1 MDEPRE
7 EIKSICPLC
16 AVGCSVR
23 YDGATGRARG
33 WPGAPVNEGGE
44 LCPKGIA
51 AFDVFDDAERLTH
64 PLMRRNGDLEPVSWE
79 DAYDRIEREF
89 GEIIADRGPDALAF
103 LGAPHC
109 GNEENY
115 LFGKLARSLGTNNVD
130 NRARLCH
137 DSTVSAME
145 ERLGSG
151 GMTNSLA
158 DLADAEAFLVIGSNP
173 ADQQPVAFDSYIRPA
188 VNDGTH
194 LIHVDPRA
202 NATTR
207 LADTHVAPRPGTD
220 ALVVALLVKT
230 ILDEGLVDEEFVA
243 DRTEGFAAFAAS
255 VDEMDTETLAR
266 RAGVDPTAIQEAA
279 HAFGEAERAAV
290 VAGTGVEGDD
300 SDDSTTADALL
311 NLLLLTG
318 NLGKRGAGMNL
329 FRGLN
334 NEQGACD
341 AGALPHRLP
350 GGRPVTDPA
359 ARAQVADV
367 WGVEPPD
374 TPGPTELDLVRGFG
388 AEVQAAFVLGENP
401 AVTKLDRQGV
411 ARGLQSLEFL
421 VVQDVTHTET
431 TAHADVVLPAAIW
444 SEKAGTVTNLDRQ
457 VQRTRVLESPPGA
470 ARSDLEILCALG
482 ERLVGSGF
490 EYDGPQEVFDELT
503 AVNPQYAGMSYE
515 GIGMDSQRWPFPAGA
530 DEGTDVLHREEFMTG
545 ERRAPFV
552 TIPTAEP
559 ADGGIGD
566 DELVLLT
573 GSRSGDIA
581 TTTMGSEVG
590 AHDDTLVI
598 HPVDADARGVAD
610 SERVVVES
618 QDGRVELVAE
628 RSHGVRQGT
637 VFVHASVADPLLGAG
652 RTRIDVTPASE
663 RAAENER

>member
-1 MDEPRE
+1 MSEPRE
-7 EIKSICPLC
+7 ETKSICPLC

-51 AFDVFDDAERLTH
+51 AFDVFDDEDRLIR
-64 PLMRRNGDLEPVSWE
+64 PLMRRNGDLEPVSWNE
-79 DAYDRIEREF
+79 AYDRIEREF
-89 GEIIADRGPDALAF
+89 GEIIADHGPDSLAF

-109 GNEENY
+109 TNEENY

-145 ERLGSG
+145 GRLGSG

-158 DLADAEAFLVIGSNP
+158 DLAAAEAFLVIGSNP
-173 ADQQPVAFDSYIRPA
+173 ADQQPVAFDSYVRPA
-188 VNDGTH
+188 VNAGAH

-207 LADTHVAPRPGTD
+207 LADTHIAPRPGTD
-220 ALVVALLVKT
+220 ALVVALFVKT
-230 ILDEGLVDEEFVA
+230 ILDEGLVDEAFVA
-243 DRTEGFAAFAAS
+243 DRTDGFAAFAAA
-255 VDEMDTETLAR
+255 VGEIDAETLAE
-266 RAGVDPTAIQEAA
+266 RADVDPVAIREAA
-279 HAFGEAERAAV
+279 RAFGGAERAAV
-290 VAGTGVEGDD
+290 VAGTGVEGDGP
-300 SDDSTTADALL
+300 DDSATADALL

-341 AGALPHRLP
+341 AGALPHQLP

-367 WGVEPPD
+367 WGVEPPAE
-374 TPGPTELDLVRGFG
+374 PGPTELDLVQEFGDEIRG
-388 AEVQAAFVLGENP
+388 AFVLGENP

-411 ARGLQSLEFL
+411 ARGLRSLDLL

-444 SEKAGTVTNLDRQ
+444 SEKSGTVTNLDRQ
-457 VQRTRVLESPPGA
+457 VQRMRALESPPDA
-470 ARSDLEILCALG
+470 ARSDFEVLCALG
-482 ERLVGSGF
+482 ERLAGDGF
-490 EYDGPQEVFDELT
+490 GYENPREAFDELT
-503 AVNPQYAGMSYE
+503 TVNPQYAGMSYE

-530 DEGTDVLHREEFMTG
+530 DEGTDVLHRGAFASG

-552 TIPTAEP
+552 PVP
-559 ADGGIGD
+559 IGESSD
-566 DELVLLT
+566 EATDELVLLT
-573 GSRSGDIA
+573 GSRSGDVA
-581 TTTMGSEVG
+581 ATTMGSKMGRVDE
-590 AHDDTLVI
+590 TLTV
-598 HPVDADARGVAD
+598 HPADADARGVLD
-610 SERVVVES
+610 GERVVVEGAS
-618 QDGRVELVAE
+618 GSVELTVDISE
-628 RSHGVRQGT
+628 SIRRGS
-637 VFVHASVADPLLGAG
+637 VFVHAGIAEPLLGAG
-652 RTRIDVTPASE
+652 RTHVRIS
-663 RAAENER
+663 

>member
-1 MDEPRE
+1 MSEPRE
-7 EIKSICPLC
+7 ETKSICPLC

-51 AFDVFDDAERLTH
+51 AFDVFDDAERLTR
-64 PLMRRNGDLEPVSWE
+64 PLMRRNGDLEPVSWNE
-79 DAYDRIEREF
+79 AYDRIEREF
-89 GEIIADRGPDALAF
+89 GEIVADHGPDTLAF

-109 GNEENY
+109 TNEENY

-158 DLADAEAFLVIGSNP
+158 DLTEAEAFIVIGSNP

-188 VNDGTH
+188 VNAGAQ
-194 LIHVDPRA
+194 LIHIDPRA

-220 ALVVALLVKT
+220 ELVVALLVKT

-243 DRTEGFAAFAAS
+243 DRTDGFVAFAAS
-255 VDEMDTETLAR
+255 VDEMDAEILAE
-266 RAGVDPTAIQEAA
+266 RADIDPAAIQEAA
-279 HAFGEAERAAV
+279 RAFGGAERAAV
-290 VAGTGVEGDD
+290 VAGTGVEGDGP
-300 SDDSTTADALL
+300 DDSATADTLL
-311 NLLLLTG
+311 NLLLVTG

-341 AGALPHRLP
+341 AGALPHQLP
-350 GGRPVTDPA
+350 GGRSVTDSA
-359 ARAQVADV
+359 ARAQVTDV
-367 WGVEPPD
+367 WGVEPPAE
-374 TPGPTELDLVRGFG
+374 PGPTELDLVRGFG
-388 AEVQAAFVLGENP
+388 SEVRGAFVLGENP

-411 ARGLQSLEFL
+411 ARGLRSLDFL
-421 VVQDVTHTET
+421 LVQDVTHTET
-431 TAHADVVLPAAIW
+431 TAHADIVLPAAVW
-444 SEKAGTVTNLDRQ
+444 SEKTGTVTNLDRQ

-482 ERLVGSGF
+482 ERLVGDGF
-490 EYDGPQEVFDELT
+490 GYENPREVFDELT
-503 AVNPQYAGMSYE
+503 TVNPQYAGMSYE
-515 GIGMDSQRWPFPAGA
+515 GIGMDSQRWPFPDDA
-530 DEGTDVLHREEFMTG
+530 DAGTDVLHREEFMTG

-552 TIPTAEP
+552 SIPTAEP
-559 ADGGIGD
+559 DEEVAD

-573 GSRSGDIA
+573 GSRSGDVA

-590 AHDDTLVI
+590 APDDTLLV
-598 HPVDADARGVAD
+598 HSADADARGVAD
-610 SERVVVES
+610 GERVVVES
-618 QDGRVELVAE
+618 QDGRIELVAE
-628 RSHGVRQGT
+628 RSQGVRQGT
-637 VFVHASVADPLLGAG
+637 VFVHAGVADPLLGAG
-652 RTRIDVTPASE
+652 RTRVRIA
-663 RAAENER
+663 

>member
-1 MDEPRE
+1 MSEPRE
-7 EIKSICPLC
+7 ETKSICPLC

-51 AFDVFDDAERLTH
+51 AFDVFDDEDRLTR
-64 PLMRRNGDLEPVSWE
+64 PLMRRNGDLEPVSWNE
-79 DAYDRIEREF
+79 AYDRIEREF
-89 GEIIADRGPDALAF
+89 EKIVTDHGPDALAF

-109 GNEENY
+109 TNEENY

-158 DLADAEAFLVIGSNP
+158 DLADAEAFIVIGSNP

-188 VNDGTH
+188 VNDGAQ
-194 LIHVDPRA
+194 LIHIDPRA

-207 LADTHVAPRPGTD
+207 LADTHIAPRPGTD
-220 ALVVALLVKT
+220 ALVVALFVKT

-255 VDEMDTETLAR
+255 VDEMDDETVAE
-266 RAGVDPTAIQEAA
+266 RAGVDPAAIREAA
-279 HAFGEAERAAV
+279 RAFGGAERAAV
-290 VAGTGVEGDD
+290 VAGTGVEGDGP
-300 SDDSTTADALL
+300 DDSATADALL

-341 AGALPHRLP
+341 AGALPHQLP
-350 GGRPVTDPA
+350 GGRPVTDPT

-367 WGVEPPD
+367 WGVEPPAE
-374 TPGPTELDLVRGFG
+374 PSPTELDLVREFG
-388 AEVQAAFVLGENP
+388 AGIRAAFVLGENP

-411 ARGLQSLEFL
+411 ARGLRSLDFL

-470 ARSDLEILCALG
+470 ARSDLAILCALG
-482 ERLVGSGF
+482 KRLVGDGF
-490 EYDGPQEVFDELT
+490 EYDDPQAVFDELT

-515 GIGMDSQRWPFPAGA
+515 GIGMESQRWPFPDGA
-530 DEGTDVLHREEFMTG
+530 DTGTDVLHREEFMSG
-545 ERRAPFV
+545 DRRAPFV
-552 TIPTAEP
+552 TIPTVESDEEIA
-559 ADGGIGD
+559 D

-573 GSRSGDIA
+573 GSRSGDVA
-581 TTTMGSEVG
+581 TTTMGSGVG
-590 AHDDTLVI
+590 TPDDTLLV
-598 HPVDADARGVAD
+598 HPTDADARGVAD
-610 SERVVVES
+610 GERVVVES
-618 QDGRVELVAE
+618 RDGRIELVAE
-628 RSHGVRQGT
+628 RSRGVRQGT
-637 VFVHASVADPLLGAG
+637 VFVHAGVADPLLGAG
-652 RTRIDVTPASE
+652 RTRVQIS
-663 RAAENER
+663 